1 MMSCAATR
9 SADSGRRSLLT
20 RLDGYRRQMCNDEL
34 FDEPE
39 HRMRRT
45 LASHIGPHAPLPR
58 VPGAVER
65 VVGVTT
71 GVTKL
76 CASHGVC
83 VRSLARAGIC
93 GFASCSLRT
102 CPHVCMYVMWYF
114 LFSNL
119 KRPVF
124 AALRLLDRV
133 HRIRCSAWRPVR
145 TPVPDAS
152 VIRVDRALLSF
163 LVCRQAHDVQ
173 LATWRLASVSQIISH
188 RGCYTRHAAVSDSP
202 KLARGTTQSGVLTAE
217 LLAATRSA
225 AEWSRRRGLHR
236 WHVVSRNTG
245 R

>member
-1 MMSCAATR
+1 MSCAATR

-102 CPHVCMYVMWYF
+102 CPHVCMYVICGIFYF
-114 LFSNL
+114 RTLSVPCLQPYAFSIACIAFAAPRGVRSGLRSRMHPSSASIRPFKLFS
-119 KRPVF
+119 
-124 AALRLLDRV
+124 
-133 HRIRCSAWRPVR
+133 
-145 TPVPDAS
+145 
-152 VIRVDRALLSF
+152 
-163 LVCRQAHDVQ
+163 VCRRTTSN
-173 LATWRLASVSQIISH
+173 LPRGASPV
-188 RGCYTRHAAVSDSP
+188 
-202 KLARGTTQSGVLTAE
+202 
-217 LLAATRSA
+217 
-225 AEWSRRRGLHR
+225 SRRSSPTEGAI
-236 WHVVSRNTG
+236 HVTPLSRIHQNWLEEPRNRECSRPSYLQPRAPRQNG
-245 R
+245 RVAVVCTVGTW

>member
-145 TPVPDAS
+145 TPVPVRVGRTRAYDSKDEAAS
-152 VIRVDRALLSF
+152 AGTASQAGFSHPRTHRKSSTATPAQVTTFRGPHPIVAAHCLLCALELSM
-163 LVCRQAHDVQ
+163 LI
-173 LATWRLASVSQIISH
+173 LM
-188 RGCYTRHAAVSDSP
+188 
-202 KLARGTTQSGVLTAE
+202 
-217 LLAATRSA
+217 
-225 AEWSRRRGLHR
+225 
-236 WHVVSRNTG
+236 
-245 R
+245 